1 MDGKPVVIDID
12 VASIR
17 AGFAGEETPRWSAT
31 TLDRMPGGSSSR
43 KEAVNWDAY
52 EHLVAQAFSK
62 MDVLPD
68 ERPLFTVWRPL
79 MLKADLEKITQIAFE
94 TFNVPGFFAQSRA
107 AAVLTLQGAST
118 GVVVH
123 VGAGEMEAAAVKH
136 NEVVLHA
143 VLRENYAGGQQLATL
158 TYNVIKK
165 TDDEVR
171 SALLGNIVLAGEI
184 DEKIAASLKEGIKA
198 LAPPNTV
205 INLSTPANSR
215 NASWLGGSIEALIRS
230 DQNGFISRAEY
241 REVDLPILRRERP
254 I

>member
-94 TFNVPGFFAQSRA
+94 TFDDTRGRA
-107 AAVLTLQGAST
+107 LQRQYRCCPALCEKT
-118 GVVVH
+118 RDVH

-205 INLSTPANSR
+205 INLSTPDNSR